1 VTRVVFVH
9 GSVGAADATWSAQRP
24 LGERFELLLVTR
36 GGYPPGP
43 PLERIDFEEQAQE
56 LAALLRPGDHLVGHS
71 YGGVISLLA
80 AARSPVLD
88 SLTVNEPP
96 AFDVA
101 RGDPAVEAF
110 LGAFEG
116 RTFAGPE
123 EYLQFFLPLVGSVL
137 PSAPLSAALEQGTRA
152 AMAERSPHEAV
163 VPLETLA
170 AEPFAKLVV
179 SGAHNAAL
187 DAVCDVLEAALGAE
201 RAVLPGAGHSLP
213 RAPGYN
219 DVLVSFVERAATL
232 GTERLVLRP
241 PTRAERDELRAQWLD
256 EANERVPPGTPL
268 AQVQAWIDGVPLVV
282 RERESGELVGDAGLF
297 FAEEHAAWELAYGF
311 RRDVWGRGYAT
322 EAAHALVARGFERWR
337 LPRIVA
343 DVDPAN
349 AASVRVLEK
358 CGFVRAGGEPPKL
371 VYALDASAW
380 RLRSQSSA

>member
-1 VTRVVFVH
+1 VVFVH
-9 GSVGAADATWSAQRP
+9 GSVGAADATWSAQRA

-43 PLERIDFEEQAQE
+43 PLERIDFAEQAGE

-71 YGGVISLLA
+71 YGGVVSLLA
-80 AARSPVLD
+80 AARRPVLD

-96 AFDVA
+96 AFGVA

-123 EYLQFFLPLVGSVL
+123 EYLAFFLPLVGSAL
-137 PSAPLSAALEQGTRA
+137 PSVPLSPALDQGTRA
-152 AMAERSPHEAV
+152 AMAERPPHEAE
-163 VPLETLA
+163 VPLAGLA
-170 AEPFAKLVV
+170 AAPFPKLVV

-187 DAVCDVLEAALGAE
+187 DAVCDALQAALGAE
-201 RAVLPGAGHSLP
+201 RAVLSGAGHSLP

-219 DVLVSFVERAATL
+219 DVLESFVERASGVET
-232 GTERLVLRP
+232 GRLVLRP
-241 PTRAERDELRAQWLD
+241 PTRADRDALRAQWLD
-256 EANERVPPGTPL
+256 PANARVPAGTPV
-268 AQVQAWIDGVPLVV
+268 AQVQAWVDGVPLVV

-297 FAEEHAAWELAYGF
+297 FAEEHDAWELAYGF

-322 EAAHALVARGFERWR
+322 EAAQALLRRGFERWR

-349 AASVRVLEK
+349 GASVRVREK
-358 CGFVRAGGEPPKL
+358 CGFVLAGGAPPKV
-371 VYALDASAW
+371 VYALEASAW
-380 RLRSQSSA
+380 RLRSQPSA